1 MRPLTTIF
9 IICILFSG
17 FRAEAQWNPDPNSPK
32 QIVTASV
39 SPQNIYPVKNGS
51 EGFFLVWEDKPANG
65 KSRILFNHY
74 NLRGEVARTANGV
87 ETEGVINSQT
97 SPKVT
102 QSISGRISVIWS
114 EETEP
119 GKTALLMQ
127 QVNSRINFLW
137 TDRSGK
143 EITTA
148 AAGNI
153 SEYSVALDR
162 RMNTQIAWIEKSS
175 NPSGYSVMVQRVDK
189 NGNLSYG
196 DGIKVEKGS
205 YQKSSLKILTG
216 SNGGASV
223 CWIDAQG
230 GSSLIKFATIDS
242 TGKMQGDVSVLAS
255 VEGILKTMDI
265 VTLSSGDH
273 YLVWETAG
281 KTREIFHLLVNA
293 KGDAKWGKG
302 GRQAVSNQ
310 GVNSSPVAVEGG
322 DSTIVISWI
331 NELNGDENIFLQKFD
346 RKGTAV
352 WGING
357 VTIGSIKGRQF
368 AQALDSDKSGGIYI
382 TWLDRRSGK
391 AEIYAQKLSPAG
403 KEEWDEEGVPVSKTQ
418 SPEKSYLDIFFDS
431 KDGAILIFKEKNKKD
446 EGIFGQ
452 RLAGVRPKVQGI
464 VEAWLS
470 NNEDEVKISWTAT
483 NEKNVISYFIHR
495 MDPRGKD
502 TAWTEID
509 NVVAHPNAQGSYYT
523 FDAPDN
529 EGKLVYRITQ
539 ISKDNKVVSQKMVE
553 GEFTRKTS
561 QKIYV
566 SQNIPNPF
574 SGETTIAYNVTGVP
588 VVKFEFFDSNFKL
601 VKEESIKV
609 VKEGKSAYV
618 FKAEGLK
625 PGIYFYRFT
634 AGTYV
639 EVKKMAII

>member
-1 MRPLTTIF
+1 MRLMTKFFT
-9 IICILFSG
+9 ICIVLLG
-17 FRAEAQWNPDPNSPK
+17 FTAQAQWNPDPNSPK

-39 SPQNIYPVKNGS
+39 SPQNIYAVKNGS
-51 EGFFLVWEDKPANG
+51 EGFFLVWEDNTSSG
-65 KSRILFNHY
+65 KSRVLFNHY

-87 ETEGVINSQT
+87 ETEGVVNAQSM
-97 SPKVT
+97 PKV
-102 QSISGRISVIWS
+102 SNAISGRISVIWK
-114 EETEP
+114 EELEP
-119 GKTALLMQ
+119 GKTGLLMQ
-127 QVNSRINFLW
+127 QLNSRINFLW
-137 TDRSGK
+137 TDKSGAP
-143 EITTA
+143 ITVAPT
-148 AAGNI
+148 GNI
-153 SEYSVALDR
+153 SEHSVALDR
-162 RMNTQIAWIEKSS
+162 RMNTQIAWIEKKS
-175 NPSGYSVMVQRVDK
+175 NPLEYSVFVQRVDK
-189 NGNLSYG
+189 NGTLAYG
-196 DGIKVEKGS
+196 DGILVDKGS
-205 YQKSSLKILTG
+205 NQKSSLKILTG
-216 SNGGASV
+216 NNGGSAV

-230 GSSLIKFATIDS
+230 GNSLIKFASIDS
-242 TGKMQGDVSVLAS
+242 SGKLSGDVSVLAT
-255 VEGILKTMDI
+255 VDGIIKTMDV

-273 YLVWETAG
+273 YFVWETAG
-281 KTREIFHLLVNA
+281 KVKDIFHLLVSP
-293 KGDAKWGKG
+293 KGDIKWGKG

-310 GVNSSPVAVEGG
+310 GTNTSPVAVEGG

-331 NELNGDENIFLQKFD
+331 NDLNGDENIFVQKFD
-346 RKGTAV
+346 RKGNTE
-352 WGING
+352 WGVNG
-357 VTIGSIKGRQF
+357 MTIGCIKGRQF
-368 AQALDSDKSGGIYI
+368 AQIIDSDKSGGIYLA
-382 TWLDRRSGK
+382 WLDRRSGK
-391 AEIYAQKLSPAG
+391 AEIYAQKISPAG

-418 SPEKSYLDIFFDS
+418 SPEKSYLDLFFDT

-495 MDPRGKD
+495 LDPRGKD

-539 ISKDNKVVSQKMVE
+539 ISKENKVVSQKMVE

-566 SQNIPNPF
+566 AQNIPNPF
-574 SGETTIAYNVTGVP
+574 SGETTITYNVTGVT
-588 VVKFEFFDSNFKL
+588 VVKFEFFDSNFKM
-601 VKEESIKV
+601 VKEESIKIA
-609 VKEGKSAYV
+609 KDGKSSYT
-618 FKAEGLK
+618 FKAERLK